1 MPVTMTLVF
10 DGTRVTLTPA
20 ETQTILH
27 HVTELRRRLEFED
40 DTEDE
45 RIALAEAVRRCISA
59 HARVAHDDIAVDVS
73 EDGSSI
79 VPRRAR
85 PADT

>member
-1 MPVTMTLVF
+1 MPVTMTLDF
-10 DGTRVTLTPA
+10 DGTRVTLTTA

-27 HVTELRRRLEFED
+27 LVSELRRRLEFGD
-40 DTEDE
+40 DTERE
-45 RIALAEAVRRCISA
+45 RIALAEAVRRCTA
-59 HARVAHDDIAVDVS
+59 DHTRLARDEIAVEIS

-85 PADT
+85 RAGA